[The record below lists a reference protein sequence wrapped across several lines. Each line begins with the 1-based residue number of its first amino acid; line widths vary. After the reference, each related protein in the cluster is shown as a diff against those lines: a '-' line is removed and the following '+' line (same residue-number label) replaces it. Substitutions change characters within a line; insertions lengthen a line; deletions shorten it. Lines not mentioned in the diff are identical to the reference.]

1 MEKFYDFIDSSLP
14 DRGGD
19 KLLYK
24 FKRKTF
30 DEMTERAN
38 ELTSR
43 GLKDKNVISD
53 LIISEHG
60 NIQAEYHEFATKE
73 LEGERR
79 KKFALSNIIGSV
91 AYIFILVISYIG
103 ISMATQKWSMT
114 WVMIVDGIL
123 IWVSYLLTLGINRV
137 LELKK
142 VFHIFARIMLAMLIV
157 IISVIIFIFML
168 GIFHTPHAWVTVFV
182 GLFLMFLGDGLFA
195 SLTKQRLAIFYW
207 LAYIPSMAAMLYI
220 ILGGLNLVSW
230 SVGWLMIPLS
240 VIIDFI
246 VIIAA
251 IHKNTSYD
259 EEVVDA
265 WKEN

>member
-1 MEKFYDFIDSSLP
+1 
-14 DRGGD
+14 
-19 KLLYK
+19 
-24 FKRKTF
+24 
-30 DEMTERAN
+30 
-38 ELTSR
+38 
-43 GLKDKNVISD
+43 
-53 LIISEHG
+53 
-60 NIQAEYHEFATKE
+60 
-73 LEGERR
+73 
-79 KKFALSNIIGSV
+79 
-91 AYIFILVISYIG
+91 
-103 ISMATQKWSMT
+103 
-114 WVMIVDGIL
+114 
-123 IWVSYLLTLGINRV
+123 
-137 LELKK
+137 
-142 VFHIFARIMLAMLIV
+142 
-157 IISVIIFIFML
+157 ML

-182 GLFLMFLGDGLFA
+182 GLFLMFLGDGLFT
-195 SLTKQRLAIFYW
+195 SLTKQKLAIFYW